1 MASQSKS
8 ASTWTVASPKITSD
22 ITYIPAFTIRKGSKT
37 NTLLCPANEYVSS
50 TSAGLTASSKCKT
63 GYTGTM
69 TWTCGNDGEWT
80 SDESKCKKSTII
92 SGFPDNYIYI
102 SGAAIFAFLAILLI

>member
-22 ITYIPAFTIRKGSKT
+22 ITYVPAFTIRKGSK
-37 NTLLCPANEYVSS
+37 NTLICPANEYVSS
-50 TSAGLTASSKCKT
+50 TSSGLTASSTCKT
-63 GYTGTM
+63 GYAGTM
-69 TWTCGNDGEWT
+69 TWICGNDGVWT
-80 SDESKCKKSTII
+80 TDESKCKKSTII

-102 SGAAIFAFLAILLI
+102 SGAAIFVFLTILLI

>member
-22 ITYIPAFTIRKGSKT
+22 ITYVPAFTIRKGSK
-37 NTLLCPANEYVSS
+37 NTLICPANEYVSS
-50 TSAGLTASSKCKT
+50 TSAGLTASSTCKT
-63 GYTGTM
+63 GYAGTM
-69 TWTCGNDGEWT
+69 TWICGNDGVWT
-80 SDESKCKKSTII
+80 TDESKCKKSTII

-102 SGAAIFAFLAILLI
+102 SGAAIFVFLTILLI

>member
-22 ITYIPAFTIRKGSKT
+22 ITYVPAFTIRKGSK
-37 NTLLCPANEYVSS
+37 NTQICPANEYVSS
-50 TSAGLTASSKCKT
+50 TSAGLTASSTCKT
-63 GYTGTM
+63 GYAGTM
-69 TWTCGNDGEWT
+69 TWICGNDGVWT
-80 SDESKCKKSTII
+80 TDESKCKKSTII

-102 SGAAIFAFLAILLI
+102 SGAAIFVFLAILLI

>member
-22 ITYIPAFTIRKGSKT
+22 ITYIPAFTIRKGSK
-37 NTLLCPANEYVSS
+37 NTMICPANEYVSS
-50 TSAGLTASSKCKT
+50 TSAGLTASSTCKT
-63 GYTGTM
+63 GYAGTM
-69 TWTCGNDGEWT
+69 TWICGNDGVWT
-80 SDESKCKKSTII
+80 TDESKCKKSTII

-102 SGAAIFAFLAILLI
+102 SGAAIFVFLTILLI